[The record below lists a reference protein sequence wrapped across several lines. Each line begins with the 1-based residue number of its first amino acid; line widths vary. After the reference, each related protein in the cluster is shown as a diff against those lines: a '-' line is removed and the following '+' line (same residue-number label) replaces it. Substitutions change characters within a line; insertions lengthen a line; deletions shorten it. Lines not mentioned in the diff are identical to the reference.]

1 MKNKD
6 VVYVANASSV
16 EFTKFLNIMIS
27 IVYSIVN
34 TQTTLKQ

>member
-27 IVYSIVN
+27 IVYPIVN
-34 TQTTLKQ
+34 AGNIIR